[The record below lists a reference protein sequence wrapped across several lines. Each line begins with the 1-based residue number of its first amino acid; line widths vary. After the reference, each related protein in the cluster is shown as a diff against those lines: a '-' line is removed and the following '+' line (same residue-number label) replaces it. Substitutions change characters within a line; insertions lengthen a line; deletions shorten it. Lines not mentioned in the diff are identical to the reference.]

1 MTATPP
7 PAGTPLT
14 PLELDALREVA
25 NIGCGHAATVLSQM
39 IGRGIMID
47 VPVLTLAPVADVA
60 RTLAPDGQPVAIL
73 SMRIVGDL
81 TGATTFVMRHAN
93 AQFLC
98 DLLLQRAPGSGGLES
113 PMERSAL
120 MEAGN
125 VMASGFLNA
134 LSVFLNRILLPSPPR
149 ITFGPVATLEQ
160 DEASTTSVLVATTNF
175 RFEDQAVSEQQLT
188 GMFLFALDDAARAA
202 LFSTLRKDEGGG
214 TGSSA

>member
-1 MTATPP
+1 MSATHPP
-7 PAGTPLT
+7 SGHPLT

-39 IGRGIMID
+39 IGRTIMID

-60 RTLAPDGQPVAIL
+60 RSLAPDDEGVAIL

-81 TGATTFVMRHAN
+81 TGETSFVMRRAN

-98 DLLLQRAPGSGGLES
+98 DLLLQRAHGSGGLES
-113 PMERSAL
+113 PMEQSAL

-149 ITFGPVATLEQ
+149 ITFGPVSSLDREGAA
-160 DEASTTSVLVATTNF
+160 DGPGVLVATTNF
-175 RFEDQAVSEQQLT
+175 RFEDPDLADRELT
-188 GMFLFALDDAARAA
+188 GMFLFSLDDAARAA
-202 LFSTLRKDEGGG
+202 LFDTLRS
-214 TGSSA
+214 TPPA